1 MKKMHTHHDEPIFR
15 LKISEKQKYARDGEW
30 FKQYTDY
37 LIPYETTVVDDYE
50 TMKLSYDLLNN
61 NLLGFK
67 RDLDKF
73 CNPFG
78 EEEQLSLYQ
87 QEEILPYN
95 QIHNKVNI
103 QAGELLK
110 RNTEFKPVLIS
121 NKSIAAK
128 NMEYKQFLHATVERN
143 IAKRINVLQMQQNGA
158 SQAEIQQ
165 AVEQLQKDF
174 TPENIDQAN
183 FLTDWE
189 IFNTKALKYCH
200 YSQDIKNKE
209 QLCLRHASA
218 ADRMFTYVGWEFG
231 EPVIKVI
238 NPLHCGY
245 HKSPDV
251 EYVQH
256 GDYFWYKQAITIA
269 DVYNL
274 YGDQLTEAQIDEI
287 GVYNYSTSLRV
298 NKNHSVLDNKAKKVF
313 NTTTEEMFRHSQDI
327 HDKSVGQAEGSGS
340 ARKYNNDRLVWKT
353 HIEFRAFRELIFL
366 SYPNEYGEMVTE
378 IVDKSFDIPKEATKI
393 KFTNKFGKSGIKY
406 EWVDDLLQIPYTA
419 EVMWIPRRYEATRL
433 GQDIYVD
440 YREVP
445 DQPLNLENPYKH
457 FELSYKG
464 RVFTNVN
471 SKSISPVQRAT
482 PYQFQYF
489 FVKAIQNRELAKY
502 QGFAIDVDTDQIP
515 DYLGKDENGDPIPG
529 RDPVA
534 MWRLYLKKMGINFYS
549 GSQSADGL
557 PPSTRSPGSKSS
569 MMGTAAELLNLAR
582 LLEVLD
588 NEIGMAMG
596 ISPQRE
602 AQISSNSN
610 VSDNQQAIAQSYTI
624 TEPFFFMMSEVWRHS
639 INEWLKLFKMYC
651 QKIFEAEPEKK
662 EHFLHYVTPDGTP
675 EMLRITPDL
684 LQNEDVGLFISNSGN
699 DEIYRKM
706 MTQMS
711 HAFSQNAG
719 EGMIEVSTILRAI
732 TSGQSSAEI
741 HKLIELTSRK
751 QQERMMANQ
760 EAEMKRQQQMAMV
773 AKEDREDKQAH
784 EVELQEKKYDRE
796 EILAVIRDF
805 AFQEDLNKDKD
816 GIPDPLEAAQIGH
829 QMLMDRKT
837 SSQKDRELDIKE
849 KEAANKAAAE
859 AQKAK
864 EKNKPTK

>member
-143 IAKRINVLQMQQNGA
+143 IAKRINVLEMQQNGA